1 MAKNKF
7 YVTTAIMYVNSKPH
21 LGYALEA
28 ILGDVLARHHRAL
41 GDDTFYLTGTDEHG
55 VKMQKTAEEAGIT
68 PQELADQN
76 TKLTQDLVRDLGVDV
91 DGFVRTTDEKNHW
104 PAVIRIWQK
113 IAENGDLEKRK
124 YQALYCVGCEAFL
137 SPSEL
142 VDGKCPIHGK
152 EPEEVEEENWFFK
165 LSKYQ
170 DILKKKIKDDEIR
183 VIPEKRKNEILAFI
197 DRDLDDVSF
206 SRDKD
211 KLSWGIP
218 VPGDETQTMYVWCDA
233 LTNYISALGYANET
247 EDFKKYW
254 PADVHIIGKDILRFH
269 ALYWPAMLI
278 SAGLDTP
285 QTIMVHGFINSGGKK
300 MSKSTGN
307 VIDPKFIIEKYG
319 AETLRY
325 YLLRYIPTLD
335 DGDFTPEHF
344 EGVYRAD
351 LSNDLGNL
359 VQRTLAMIDQNKV
372 KIVKR
377 DNLECTT
384 ENCIGQYIE
393 SFEFDKALE
402 KLWVCISNQNRFI
415 DNEKPWELAKAG
427 NEIKLTE
434 VLQKI
439 YDFLVI
445 FSEQIAPFMPE
456 TSEKMKEQ
464 LQTLKPKPLFPRIE
478 PSPASL
484 GETERGEYDGNNQK
498 GAGE

>member
-28 ILGDVLARHHRAL
+28 VLGDVLARYHRSL

-55 VKMQKTAEEAGIT
+55 VKIQKTAAEAGIT
-68 PQELADQN
+68 PQELADTN
-76 TKLTQDLVRDLGVDV
+76 TKLTKELVKNLNVDV
-91 DGFVRTTDEKNHW
+91 DGFVRTTDQKNHW
-104 PAVIRIWQK
+104 PAVEKIWKK

-124 YQALYCVGCEAFL
+124 YKALYCVGCESFL
-137 SPSEL
+137 QPGEL

-170 DILKKKIKDDEIR
+170 DQLKGLIEKDEIR
-183 VIPEKRKNEILAFI
+183 IVPQKRKNEILAFI
-197 DRDLDDVSF
+197 DRGLDDVSF

-233 LTNYISALGYANET
+233 LTNYISAIGYAEET
-247 EDFKKYW
+247 DGFKKYW

-278 SAGLDTP
+278 SAGLPTP
-285 QTIMVHGFINSGGKK
+285 KTIMVHGFINSGGKK

-307 VIDPKFIIEKYG
+307 VIDPVQIIDKYG
-319 AETLRY
+319 AEALRY

-335 DGDFTPEHF
+335 DGDFTLEHF
-344 EGVYRAD
+344 EEVYKAD

-359 VQRTLAMIDQNKV
+359 VQRTISMINKYETKISVQEPKELGDCRKELVEKFDFSRCLDDLWSVV
-372 KIVKR
+372 KK
-377 DNLECTT
+377 
-384 ENCIGQYIE
+384 G
-393 SFEFDKALE
+393 
-402 KLWVCISNQNRFI
+402 NQFI
-415 DNEKPWELAKAG
+415 DTNKPWELAK
-427 NEIKLTE
+427 NDTEKLKK
-434 VLQKI
+434 VLQEVFDMLI
-439 YDFLVI
+439 NVSFQLT
-445 FSEQIAPFMPE
+445 PFMPE
-456 TSEKMKEQ
+456 TSEKMKHQ
-464 LQTLKPKPLFPRIE
+464 LETLTPEPLFPRIE
-478 PSPASL
+478 
-484 GETERGEYDGNNQK
+484 E
-498 GAGE
+498 